1 MNTHGLPCWKCYGLY
16 LPGGGTPERGGHLC
30 RSAHI
35 LKSFC
40 TQEIFF
46 DVHGYVV

>member
-1 MNTHGLPCWKCYGLY
+1 MRSHGLPCWKCYGLY
-16 LPGGGTPERGGHLC
+16 LPSGETPRRGGRLC

-46 DVHGYVV
+46 DVYGYVV

>member
-1 MNTHGLPCWKCYGLY
+1 MHSRGLPCWRCYGLY
-16 LPGGGTPERGGHLC
+16 PPGGGTPGYGDHLY

-46 DVHGYVV
+46 DVYGYVV

>member
-1 MNTHGLPCWKCYGLY
+1 MHTHGLPYWKYYGLY
-16 LPGGGTPERGGHLC
+16 PLDGGTPRCGDHLC

>member
-1 MNTHGLPCWKCYGLY
+1 MHTHGLPYWKCYGLY
-16 LPGGGTPERGGHLC
+16 PPGGGTLRCGDHLC

>member
-1 MNTHGLPCWKCYGLY
+1 MVFIPQVMELQDAVVTYD
-16 LPGGGTPERGGHLC
+16 
-30 RSAHI
+30 RSADI

>member
-1 MNTHGLPCWKCYGLY
+1 MHTHGLPYWKYYGPYPLDGGT
-16 LPGGGTPERGGHLC
+16 PGGGDHLC

-46 DVHGYVV
+46 DVHRYVV

>member
-1 MNTHGLPCWKCYGLY
+1 MHIRGLPCWKCYGLY
-16 LPGGGTPERGGHLC
+16 PPGDGTPECGGHL
-30 RSAHI
+30 SHSVYI

>member
-1 MNTHGLPCWKCYGLY
+1 MRSRGLPCWRCYGLY
-16 LPGGGTPERGGHLC
+16 LPGGGIPRCGDHLY

>member
-1 MNTHGLPCWKCYGLY
+1 MHNRGLPCWRCYGLY
-16 LPGGGTPERGGHLC
+16 PSGGGTPGRGGHLLH
-30 RSAHI
+30 SADI